1 MSTGVVCFMVLAA
14 FVFGRISNEF
24 NSKKEEV
31 KWKFK

>member
-14 FVFGRISNEF
+14 FVFGRVTGDF

-31 KWKFK
+31 K